1 MYLFRALRFFG
12 LLWSTPWKRGQT
24 DRMLSIQD
32 FSARNAELVALLTRL
47 VEIESPTT
55 DKAAVDRVG
64 ALVAGELR
72 QLGAEVTVHERADAG
87 NHITGRWDPTGQ
99 DKIGILVM
107 CHMDTV
113 YSLGTLARQPC
124 HQMDGRLMGPGTMD
138 MKGSI
143 AMLLTAL
150 RAFREAG
157 AWPARPITA
166 LFTSDE
172 ETGSDTSRELIESL
186 ARRAEL
192 VLCLE
197 PCLPDG
203 SLKTWR
209 KGVGDFEITVSGKA
223 AHAGADHER
232 GRNAIEELA
241 QQIIAI
247 QKLTDYKQGTTVNVG
262 VVRGGTRSNVV
273 PEHAW
278 AHVDLRVMTATEG
291 DRVTQWMHQLKP
303 VMPGTTITVVGGLN
317 RPPMPRDERM
327 AATFARASAIA
338 SRLGMAVSEGGT
350 GGGSD
355 ANFVAPLGVPVL
367 DGLGALGNGAHSER
381 EHVHI
386 ASLPERTALLAA
398 LLSEW

>member
-1 MYLFRALRFFG
+1 VL
-12 LLWSTPWKRGQT
+12 
-24 DRMLSIQD
+24 
-32 FSARNAELVALLTRL
+32 
-47 VEIESPTT
+47 
-55 DKAAVDRVG
+55 
-64 ALVAGELR
+64 
-72 QLGAEVTVHERADAG
+72 
-87 NHITGRWDPTGQ
+87 GRWDPTGR
-99 DKIGILVM
+99 DEIGILTL

-113 YSLGTLARQPC
+113 YSLGTLESQPC
-124 HQMDGRLMGPGTMD
+124 RRVDGRLMGPGTMD

-150 RAFREAG
+150 RAFRASD
-157 AWPARPITA
+157 AWPARPITT

-172 ETGSDTSRELIESL
+172 ETGSDTSRALIESL

-209 KGVGDFEITVSGKA
+209 KGVGDFEITVRGKA

-241 QQIIAI
+241 NQILAI
-247 QKLTDYKQGTTVNVG
+247 QKLTDYEKGTTVNVG
-262 VVRGGTRSNVV
+262 VVTGGSRSNVV
-273 PEHAW
+273 PDLAR
-278 AHVDLRVMTATEG
+278 ARVDLRVMTPAEG
-291 DRVTQWMHQLKP
+291 DRITDWMQHLKP
-303 VMPGTTITVVGGLN
+303 VLNGTSIQVTGGIN
-317 RPPMPRDERM
+317 RPPMPRDARM
-327 AATFARASAIA
+327 AATFARAQALA
-338 SRLGMAVSEGGT
+338 GRLGLAVSEGGT

-381 EHVHI
+381 EHVLI
-386 ASLPERTALLAA
+386 ANLPERTALLAA
-398 LLSEW
+398 LLSDW

>member
-1 MYLFRALRFFG
+1 
-12 LLWSTPWKRGQT
+12 
-24 DRMLSIQD
+24 MLSTQD
-32 FSARNAELVALLTRL
+32 FSSRNADLVALLTRL

-64 ALVAGELR
+64 TVVAQELR
-72 QLGAEVTVHERADAG
+72 QLGAVVTVHDNAAAG
-87 NHITGRWDPTGQ
+87 DHVLGRWDPTGR
-99 DKIGILVM
+99 DEIGILVL

-124 HQMDGRLMGPGTMD
+124 HQLGGRLMGPGTMD

-150 RAFREAG
+150 RAFRESG

-209 KGVGDFEITVSGKA
+209 KGVGDFEITVRGQA

-241 QQIIAI
+241 HQIVAI
-247 QKLTDYKQGTTVNVG
+247 QRLTDYTLGTTVNVG
-262 VVRGGTRSNVV
+262 VVEGGTRSNVV
-273 PEHAW
+273 PEIAW
-278 AHVDLRVMTATEG
+278 AHVDLRVMTVAEG
-291 DRVTQWMHQLKP
+291 DRITQWMQHLKP
-303 VMPGTTITVVGGLN
+303 VLNGTSIEVTGGLH

-327 AATFARASAIA
+327 AATFAHASAIA
-338 SRLGMAVSEGGT
+338 GRLGMSLSEGGT

-355 ANFVAPLGVPVL
+355 ANFVAPLGVAVL

-381 EHVHI
+381 EHVLI
-386 ASLPERTALLAA
+386 AHLPERTALLAA
-398 LLSEW
+398 LLSDW

>member
-1 MYLFRALRFFG
+1 
-12 LLWSTPWKRGQT
+12 
-24 DRMLSIQD
+24 MLSIQD
-32 FSARNAELVALLTRL
+32 FTLRNTDLIALLVRL

-55 DKAAVDRVG
+55 DKAAVDQVG
-64 ALVAGELR
+64 AVVASELR
-72 QLGAEVTVHERADAG
+72 QLGAAVTIHETAEAG
-87 NHITGRWDPTGQ
+87 NQVLGRWDPTGH
-99 DKIGILVM
+99 DEIGILVL

-124 HQMDGRLMGPGTMD
+124 REVDGRLMGPGTMD

-150 RAFREAG
+150 RAFREMG
-157 AWPARPITA
+157 VWPARPITA

-172 ETGSDTSRELIESL
+172 ETGSDTSRALIEAL
-186 ARRAEL
+186 AGRAEL

-209 KGVGDFEITVSGKA
+209 NGVGDFEITVRGKA

-241 QQIIAI
+241 NQILAI
-247 QKLTDYKQGTTVNVG
+247 QKLTDYTQGTTVNVG
-262 VVRGGTRSNVV
+262 VVAGGSRSNVV
-273 PEHAW
+273 PDLAR
-278 AHVDLRVMTATEG
+278 AHVDLRVMTAAEG
-291 DRVTQWMHQLKP
+291 ARITAWMQQLKP
-303 VMPGTTITVVGGLN
+303 VLSGTSIAVSGGIN

-327 AATFARASAIA
+327 AATFARARAIA
-338 SRLGMAVSEGGT
+338 GRLGMTISEGGT

-398 LLSEW
+398 LLSDW

>member
-1 MYLFRALRFFG
+1 
-12 LLWSTPWKRGQT
+12 
-24 DRMLSIQD
+24 MLSIQD
-32 FSARNAELVALLTRL
+32 FTPRLADLLALLVRL

-64 ALVAGELR
+64 VVVSNQLR
-72 QLGAEVTVHERADAG
+72 QLGAAVTVHERAHAG
-87 NHITGRWDPTGQ
+87 DHVLGRWDPTGR
-99 DKIGILVM
+99 DEIGILTL

-113 YSLGTLARQPC
+113 YALGTLAHQPC
-124 HQMDGRLMGPGTMD
+124 HTLDGKLMGPGTMD
-138 MKGSI
+138 MKGSV

-150 RAFREAG
+150 RAFREHSN
-157 AWPARPITA
+157 WPARPITA

-172 ETGSDTSRELIESL
+172 ETGSDTSRDLIESL

-192 VLCLE
+192 VMCLE

-209 KGVGDFEITVSGKA
+209 KGVGDFEVIVRGKA

-241 QQIIAI
+241 NQIIAI
-247 QKLTDYKQGTTVNVG
+247 QKLTDYRQGTTVNVG
-262 VVRGGTRSNVV
+262 VVAGGSRSNVV
-273 PEHAW
+273 PDLAR
-278 AHVDLRVMTATEG
+278 AHVDLRVMTAAEG
-291 DRVTQWMHQLKP
+291 DRITLWMQQLKP
-303 VMPGTTITVVGGLN
+303 VLNGTSIEVTGGLN

-327 AATFARASAIA
+327 AATFAHASAIA
-338 SRLGMAVSEGGT
+338 SRLGMNLSEGGT

-381 EHVHI
+381 EHVVI
-386 ASLPERTALLAA
+386 ANLPERTALLAA
-398 LLSEW
+398 LLSDW